1 VSTVLWGH
9 LHATSPLSGLSR
21 FLLSARVRLRRWS
34 LDDRLAEGEDAA
46 ASAELALRAEQLV
59 SPKVRLELAD
69 ELCRT
74 VRAAEQPPRPLSAA
88 LPLQREPVLRARE
101 RMIELADDLAFG
113 PEINPRGV
121 ALVERL
127 LRDGGSPLYG
137 PPVYDTVDSAVRHAR
152 AALLLS

>member
-9 LHATSPLSGLSR
+9 PHATSPLSGLSR
-21 FLLSARVRLRRWS
+21 LLLGARVRLRRWS

-46 ASAELALRAEQLV
+46 SSAELALRAEQLV
-59 SPKVRLELAD
+59 SSKVCLELAD

-88 LPLQREPVLRARE
+88 LPLQREPILRARE
-101 RMIELADDLAFG
+101 RLLELADNLAFG
-113 PEINPRGV
+113 SEVNPRGV

-137 PPVYDTVDSAVRHAR
+137 PAVYDTVDSAVRHAR

>member
-9 LHATSPLSGLSR
+9 PRATSPLSGLSR
-21 FLLSARVRLRRWS
+21 LILSGRVRLRRWS
-34 LDDRLAEGEDAA
+34 LDDRLAGGEDAA

-88 LPLQREPVLRARE
+88 LPLQREPILCARE
-101 RMIELADDLAFG
+101 RMLELADDLAFG
-113 PEINPRGV
+113 PEVNPWGV

-137 PPVYDTVDSAVRHAR
+137 PPVHDTVDTAVRRAR
-152 AALLLS
+152 AALLLA